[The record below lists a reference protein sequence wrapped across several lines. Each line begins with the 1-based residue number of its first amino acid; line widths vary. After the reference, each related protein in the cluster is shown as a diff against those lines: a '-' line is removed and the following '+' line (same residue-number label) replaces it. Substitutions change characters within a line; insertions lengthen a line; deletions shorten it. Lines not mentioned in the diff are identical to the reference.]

1 MAEALASSRF
11 GGSSISE
18 PIGSLFLYSLV
29 GSDRRLA
36 EGDGAVVEAVDDC
49 EALHAVAHA
58 AELVASALEGF
69 LDDKSEPSHL
79 SSGLVDEVEDAL
91 GGVAVSH
98 KVVDYEHAVACGEE
112 VGADT
117 HSVVAV
123 FGE

>member
-1 MAEALASSRF
+1 MHPEDTFILKN
-11 GGSSISE
+11 
-18 PIGSLFLYSLV
+18 
-29 GSDRRLA
+29 RRLA

-117 HSVVAV
+117 HGVVAV
-123 FGE
+123 FGK